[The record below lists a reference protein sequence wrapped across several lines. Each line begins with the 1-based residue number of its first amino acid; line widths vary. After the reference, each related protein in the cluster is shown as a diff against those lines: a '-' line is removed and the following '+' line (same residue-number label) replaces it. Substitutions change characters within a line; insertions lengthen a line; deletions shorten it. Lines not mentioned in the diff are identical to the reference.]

1 MPIRPLSSPSHD
13 RLHTPKQEPV
23 SGSVSSPSNKIRHS
37 SSKHKKQ
44 LHHDKR
50 SSSKVSAAAEESDNV
65 TAALTWKE
73 QLGQIL
79 AILVVA
85 TLVYYSTSVTIQ
97 WLQEASKPFCDDK
110 DSPQVMV
117 SGDCIPCPEN
127 GQCRNGRLQ
136 CLPGFRR
143 HGRSC
148 VPDKEVDRNAQE
160 LASFL
165 QTKVCQI
172 SGRSLCDGL
181 GTTWVMEDELWD
193 MAADINM
200 GMDESTLS
208 LVREKAVDLV
218 QATLL
223 IRTNPLHGSRE
234 FMCPIELAQR
244 YKPFVCRIKEAIRAH
259 LLVLF
264 SLGSMA
270 VLVASF
276 VHRYLRRKRLLARAE
291 QLYLQVCE
299 VLGERSMGSSDE
311 AKWVVASR
319 LRDHLLLP
327 SERKLKT
334 LWKEVEL
341 MVQEDSRIDQY
352 QMMVKGETRIVWE
365 WQVEGALHTHTF
377 KGRSQQRL
385 GPTVTK

>member
-1 MPIRPLSSPSHD
+1 VRRDTCGMPIRPLSSPSHD

-44 LHHDKR
+44 LQHDKR

-110 DSPQVMV
+110 ESLQVMV

-136 CLPGFRR
+136 CLPGFRQ

-160 LASFL
+160 LVHFAAAVVVFLCKEIHQRISFFCSECCKGL
-165 QTKVCQI
+165 ERTKACTGGYIVVVKVSCAY
-172 SGRSLCDGL
+172 SLLGL
-181 GTTWVMEDELWD
+181 EYPYDD
-193 MAADINM
+193 F
-200 GMDESTLS
+200 
-208 LVREKAVDLV
+208 
-218 QATLL
+218 LL
-223 IRTNPLHGSRE
+223 YV
-234 FMCPIELAQR
+234 F
-244 YKPFVCRIKEAIRAH
+244 K
-259 LLVLF
+259 LLVFHVHWSMGHNF
-264 SLGSMA
+264 SLII
-270 VLVASF
+270 LILF
-276 VHRYLRRKRLLARAE
+276 
-291 QLYLQVCE
+291 
-299 VLGERSMGSSDE
+299 
-311 AKWVVASR
+311 
-319 LRDHLLLP
+319 LLLQLP
-327 SERKLKT
+327 SFFFHFCS
-334 LWKEVEL
+334 
-341 MVQEDSRIDQY
+341 QEPANKHES
-352 QMMVKGETRIVWE
+352 
-365 WQVEGALHTHTF
+365 L
-377 KGRSQQRL
+377 L
-385 GPTVTK
+385 LLTKSP